1 MALIINLRHLEGR
14 DLHLE
19 GEIPAE
25 ELDLAGLDELI
36 RLAGGLSYNLDVERH
51 ERGLLLQGRLSLSL
65 ECECAR
71 CLGTFRQE
79 LVLEDWCSLLEWE
92 GEDPVRVRNDCV
104 DLTPYLREDM
114 VLALPQRPL
123 CQPEC
128 GGLQVRSSNDSGVAR
143 ETRAD
148 ESSPVWTM
156 LNNLKL

>member
-1 MALIINLRHLEGR
+1 MALIINLRHLDGQ

-25 ELDLAGLDELI
+25 ELDLGEIDELM
-36 RLAGGLSYNLDVERH
+36 RPASGLKYDIEVERH

-71 CLGTFRQE
+71 CLGPFRHE
-79 LVLEDWCSLLEWE
+79 LTLPDWCTLLAWE
-92 GEDPVRVRNDCV
+92 GEEAVRVRNDCV

-123 CQPEC
+123 CKAEC
-128 GGLQVRSSNDSGVAR
+128 GGLQVQSADDPGLTR
-143 ETRAD
+143 ETRA
-148 ESSPVWTM
+148 EEASPAWAM

>member
-36 RLAGGLSYNLDVERH
+36 RPIDGLDYELDVERH
-51 ERGLLLQGRLSLSL
+51 ERGLLLQGRLSLPL
-65 ECECAR
+65 ECICAR
-71 CLGTFRQE
+71 CLGPFRQE
-79 LVLEDWCSLLEWE
+79 LVLANWCSLLAWE
-92 GEDPVRVRNDCV
+92 GEDAVRIRNDCV

-123 CQPEC
+123 CKPEC
-128 GGLQVRSSNDSGVAR
+128 GGLQVRTSDDPGATH
-143 ETRAD
+143 EMQAG
-148 ESSPVWTM
+148 ESSPAWAT